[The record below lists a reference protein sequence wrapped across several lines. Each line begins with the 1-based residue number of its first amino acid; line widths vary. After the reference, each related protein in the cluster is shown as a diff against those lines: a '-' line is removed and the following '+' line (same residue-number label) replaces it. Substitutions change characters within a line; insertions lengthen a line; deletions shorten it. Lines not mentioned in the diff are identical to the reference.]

1 MSTVGRAGFQTRVC
15 QSRSLTLYLVASR
28 AGITVHQRNG
38 SERKRKGE
46 KEISKYARPSPNSQ
60 EPWFKGTRPA
70 APSARHPPPTVWV
83 PHDLPEERVKYTA
96 PRPPGRR
103 ALPCTLS
110 DPCFNQWP
118 LTCLQ
123 AQPLPTRF
131 GLFSQSE
138 RNRPSTGP
146 RPGASRSPAR
156 DRPPPPPHAARL
168 SRTPAGSRFP
178 PEVSRT
184 ETGLG
189 SQPVQ
194 APHLTVTK
202 KPGRS
207 GSPKVTKLVTAPCF

>member
-1 MSTVGRAGFQTRVC
+1 MVQKGRERVK
-15 QSRSLTLYLVASR
+15 
-28 AGITVHQRNG
+28 
-38 SERKRKGE
+38 KRL
-46 KEISKYARPSPNSQ
+46 ANTPV
-60 EPWFKGTRPA
+60 
-70 APSARHPPPTVWV
+70 PPPTAGR
-83 PHDLPEERVKYTA
+83 PLPLRATRPLGPTRPPRPPQERVKYTA

-118 LTCLQ
+118 LTCLR

-168 SRTPAGSRFP
+168 SRTPPGSRFP